1 MWTKSSFPVVSHFKS
16 ELSNDVAEM
25 KMLYVSNSVAK
36 CEDER
41 K

>member
-1 MWTKSSFPVVSHFKS
+1 MWTKSSFPVVAHFKS
-16 ELSNDVAEM
+16 ELRNDVAEM
-25 KMLYVSNSVAK
+25 RILYVSNSATK